1 MQSPKLEYTT
11 DELMSDDEYEEPLFG
26 GTVRCHGGYSHGEYV
41 SPRVKFRKPAILAWR
56 QSLID
61 DGEPLIYIPD
71 EYVPPNYPSYEQA
84 KYLLQ
89 EGIVDPVTR
98 SLTTISIVEGFGARI
113 RDINLPDFEKEV
125 KEDIAGTALAHLDKG
140 LIEAHAR
147 DEAGHRDQG
156 GHKQMWEAA
165 RDIGLND
172 PEIPDDVLMRMMSGG
187 SRRRRERLYPE
198 LSAKMEEMINFIATV
213 LVVETFA
220 EDVFIWAIDLLG
232 DPEVSHDPKLA
243 SHLVKCI
250 RLDETPHVDYLT
262 VALSELRART
272 LVSEDGKKEF
282 QGSEVIDRIFSNQLR
297 GAATNRPRDARQ
309 RLQEE
314 IHELI
319 ADKDKANRISNKFE
333 SLDSGWTFP
342 KEKDEVLD
350 ILLEAS

>member
-1 MQSPKLEYTT
+1 MQIPKLEYTT
-11 DELMSDDEYEEPLFG
+11 DELMSDDEFEEPLFG
-26 GTVRCHGGYSHGEYV
+26 GKVRCHGGYSDGQYI
-41 SPRVKFRKPAILAWR
+41 SPRVKFRKPAITAWR
-56 QSLID
+56 QRLID
-61 DGEPLIYIPD
+61 DCEPLIYIPS

-89 EGIVDPVTR
+89 EGIVDPITR

-113 RDINLPDFEKEV
+113 RDIKLPDFKKEI
-125 KEDIAGTALAHLDKG
+125 KEDISGTALAHLDKG

-165 RDIGLND
+165 RDIGLNNPD
-172 PEIPDDVLMRMMSGG
+172 IPDDVLMRMMSGARG
-187 SRRRRERLYPE
+187 RSRERLYPE
-198 LSAKMEEMINFIATV
+198 LSAKMEEMINFVAGV

-220 EDVFIWAIDLLG
+220 DDVFAWAIDLLG

-250 RLDETPHVDYLT
+250 RADETPHVDYLT

-272 LVSEDGKKEF
+272 LISEDGKKEF

-342 KEKDEVLD
+342 KEKDEALD